1 MTTNIHKYQ
10 WKARLLLVE
19 TPNYTNDTYKKTKA
33 DYQKHIKDY
42 HKRYIKLIT
51 QRSPTFK
58 IKLIGLDGTIKKEYT
73 FLNTK
78 DIMKTV
84 DSMPIQ
90 KKINKTG
97 KPIYLSPNGKPIY
110 LSPNGKSPQYINL
123 SLFAD
128 YNPKTTTPNL
138 GFKNKEKALYTIKTI
153 KNKPLTY
160 QKQVINTMIGRAKSH
175 PNQTQGMRDAIN
187 IFEDWKQKHQ

>member
-1 MTTNIHKYQ
+1 MTTNIKKYL

-19 TPNYTNDTYKKTKA
+19 TPNYTNENYKNTKA
-33 DYQKHIKDY
+33 EYQKNIKDY

-51 QRSPTFK
+51 QRTPTFK

-73 FLNTK
+73 SLNTN
-78 DIMKTV
+78 DIIKTV

-90 KKINKTG
+90 KQINDKG
-97 KPIYLSPNGKPIY
+97 KQL
-110 LSPNGKSPQYINL
+110 QYINL

-138 GFKNKEKALYTIKTI
+138 GFKDKEKALYTINTI

-175 PNQTQGMRDAIN
+175 PNQTHGMRDAIKV
-187 IFEDWKQKHQ
+187 FEDWKKKHQ